1 MVKKYILV
9 FFLLNAFLS
18 KAQSTYADSILVSN
32 LADSIKLE
40 KLHIWI
46 KNNAPNL
53 RETVLKT
60 ANIALQLAEKTNN
73 PRFISYAYSD
83 LGNTYYFQEKIE
95 ECGTAFTQAKIFAIK
110 SGDLTCLVL
119 ALRGLIQYNSD
130 HGDQVKTMLL
140 MKEMEPYLSQIKD
153 LGLRSACYTK
163 FCYIYTSMNRW
174 TEVEFF
180 SRKTIDFSLK
190 NNLANQLP
198 SGYYHLGKFFE
209 NKNQLDS
216 ALFYIKKAKIGY
228 IVTNNQ
234 EEVAGMT
241 MQIAQIYSRQKQP
254 KAAFQEME
262 SALQIVEKNRDTA
275 GIAFVNMEYG
285 KLLLENNRI
294 QEAKSALLKSENIF
308 EKLNLNT
315 YKIDIYNSLSD
326 FYEKTGQPVFSLNYF
341 KKYISVR
348 DTIEGIESRK
358 QLAELEAKF
367 ENTKKEQKISLL
379 DQENK
384 NQRLLIGFW
393 AAVAAL
399 LTLGAF
405 AGFLYNRNRQRNLLI
420 QEQQRWAE
428 TVVNSTEEERR
439 RIAAD
444 LHDGIAQQIAALK
457 MYAGGLQRHLKGEQL
472 EQAENLALALE
483 NTGKEVRQLAHQMM
497 PRSLAD
503 LGLKAALEDLVWMT
517 FSQTEIK
524 ATTDL
529 ENYTLTPN
537 LTTDTAFYRTAQEA
551 INNIVKHSKAK
562 KVHLSLKNTEIEM
575 ILSIE
580 DDGIGLVTEKV
591 KNENKSLGMSNMQS
605 RIRLCNGT
613 LKVVSNSEKGVQ
625 IEAKIPI

>member
-1 MVKKYILV
+1 MIKKYIFIFL
-9 FFLLNAFLS
+9 LLNAFLS
-18 KAQSTYADSILVSN
+18 KAQNSYADSILISN
-32 LADSIKLE
+32 IPDSIKLQ
-40 KLHIWI
+40 KLYIWV
-46 KNNAPNL
+46 KKNAPNL
-53 RETVLKT
+53 REPVLK
-60 ANIALQLAEKTNN
+60 AAKNALQFAEKTNN
-73 PRFISYAYSD
+73 STYISLAWSN
-83 LGNTYYFQEKIE
+83 LGGTYYFQEKSDE
-95 ECGTAFTQAKIFAIK
+95 SGAAFTQAKDFALK
-110 SGDLTCLVL
+110 SGDIPSLIL
-119 ALRGLIQYNSD
+119 AFRGLIQYNHD
-130 HGDQVKTMLL
+130 QGEQVKTMLL
-140 MKEMEPYLSQIKD
+140 VEELEPYLAKTKD
-153 LGLRSACYTK
+153 LSLVSACYSK
-163 FCYIYTSMNRW
+163 FCYIYTSMKRW
-174 TEVEFF
+174 SEVEFF
-180 SRKTIDFSLK
+180 ARKNIDFSLK
-190 NNLANQLP
+190 NNLETHLP
-198 SGYYHLGKFFE
+198 SGYYHLGKFFQ

-234 EEVAGMT
+234 EEIAGMT

-285 KLLLENNRI
+285 KLLLENNRN

-326 FYEKTGQPVFSLNYF
+326 FYEKTGQPVLSLNYF
-341 KKYISVR
+341 KKYIAVR

-367 ENTKKEQKISLL
+367 ENTKKEQKINLL
-379 DQENK
+379 NQENK

-393 AAVAAL
+393 AVVAIL
-399 LTLGAF
+399 LALGAF
-405 AGFLYNRNRQRNLLI
+405 AGYLFIRNRQRNALLK
-420 QEQQRWAE
+420 EQQHWAE
-428 TVVNSTEEERR
+428 TVVNSTEAERR

-457 MYAGGLQRHLKGEQL
+457 LYAGGLKRDLQGESL
-472 EQAENLALALE
+472 AQAENLSVALE

-529 ENYTLTPN
+529 ENYSLIPN

-551 INNIVKHSKAK
+551 INNIVKHSKAQN
-562 KVHLSLKNTEIEM
+562 VHLALKNRETEI

-613 LKVVSNSEKGVQ
+613 FNMVSKPGKGVQ